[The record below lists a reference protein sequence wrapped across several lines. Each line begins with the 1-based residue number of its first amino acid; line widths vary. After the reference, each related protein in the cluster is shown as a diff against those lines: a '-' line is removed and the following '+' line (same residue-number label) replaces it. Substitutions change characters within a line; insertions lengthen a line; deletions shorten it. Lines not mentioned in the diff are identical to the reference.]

1 MQTRK
6 IILASSSPRRQ
17 QLLDQLGLAFEV
29 DAGNGAEAEPSPQDP
44 ASDACRIA
52 LAKAYAAASF
62 HPDAI
67 ILAADTFGILDGQIL
82 GKPRDD
88 HHAVAMLQA
97 MSGRCH
103 TVITGFAILDTATG
117 RTVSQAVETKVY
129 FRVLSSAEIETYVK
143 SGEPRDK
150 AGAYAIQG
158 LGAVLVE
165 KIEGDYSNVIGLPL
179 TALALALSGFGVV
192 VLSS

>member
-1 MQTRK
+1 MQRN
-6 IILASSSPRRQ
+6 IVLASSSPRRQ
-17 QLLDQLGLAFEV
+17 QLLAQLGLSFEV
-29 DAGNGAEAEPSPQDP
+29 DGGNGAEAEPSPQDP
-44 ASDACRIA
+44 TGDACRIA
-52 LAKAYAAASF
+52 LAKAQSVALHY
-62 HPDAI
+62 PDAI
-67 ILAADTFGILDGQIL
+67 ILSADTFGILDGQVL

-88 HHAVAMLQA
+88 RHAVAMLQA

-117 RTVSQAVETKVY
+117 RTFSQAVVTQVY
-129 FRVLSSAEIETYVK
+129 FRVLSLPEIEAYVK

-179 TALALALSGFGVV
+179 TALALALRGFGVA
-192 VLSS
+192 VLSP